1 MAKKKRI
8 PERKRLA
15 AIFAS
20 FAVLLTGATSLL
32 RSMSLDYYSVLGTL
46 QKAIPAGIIL
56 GCLGWVMGM
65 ILDRPQ
71 KIHKISYNQIF
82 INDVMKNN
90 AGDSSNSESSETS
103 EDSSSGD
110 TQEEAI
116 NTSSNE
122 G

>member
-1 MAKKKRI
+1 MAKKKGI

-20 FAVLLTGATSLL
+20 FAVLLTGTISLL

-46 QKAIPAGIIL
+46 QKAVPASIIL

-71 KIHKISYNQIF
+71 RAHRISYNQLF

-90 AGDSSNSESSETS
+90 AAEVGSPENKEGGSDEGTS
-103 EDSSSGD
+103 
-110 TQEEAI
+110 QEETK
-116 NTSSNE
+116 NTPLNE
-122 G
+122 E